1 MLQHKQ
7 GQEFCF
13 GPQALKEALIST
25 NAHLKDLYASTFS
38 TAEKCFLSEAYNP
51 NRIVFQTLLIRTAFD
66 WLISRPEAPEDFE
79 SFYNSARWRQ
89 CTTYK
94 RTIYIQPIAGG
105 QYATTEGSGS
115 SPNTVVHCPG
125 DNSSSDLLPSGT
137 DMYEREGEWMV
148 IFLDNLKS
156 YLGAFFLGLNV
167 KFLPSI
173 SSLSIKCDIRRIP
186 HSSTIQLHVDGILK
200 HLMALKPMDA
210 FCVLGVTFCD
220 LYSCDTWNYT
230 YGKSLNEQV
239 GVCSFSR
246 LSGRTSEK
254 VPEAGEWKAE
264 THHLRKESQH
274 VKEQPETLT
283 LNELLQCCKVVSHEV
298 RHLVGLEHCRWLR
311 CAMQGVTSQDEVFL
325 RPTDL
330 CPICLRKLQF
340 ALGFT
345 LLERYK
351 KLQAWCQH
359 ASFTWI
365 PKDNVDRITLEDPFL
380 FSSDSG
386 ISCENVSEPLSATL
400 ETVSPNAENQEVSVA
415 RALEHDGHPTA
426 AALFSFSGTC
436 KTQRSEETVVCVEL
450 FADPLQDYEAWLD
463 LCITNLETEVP
474 EDKLSQLDNLV
485 DALPPHSTIL
495 DRVPIVRVSLEAPKE
510 DRRLKTIIG
519 QKFSLLCRKLSSRKL
534 KMSHLFDDS
543 GED

>member
-94 RTIYIQPIAGG
+94 RTIYIQPI
-105 QYATTEGSGS
+105 
-115 SPNTVVHCPG
+115 
-125 DNSSSDLLPSGT
+125 
-137 DMYEREGEWMV
+137 
-148 IFLDNLKS
+148 
-156 YLGAFFLGLNV
+156 
-167 KFLPSI
+167 
-173 SSLSIKCDIRRIP
+173 
-186 HSSTIQLHVDGILK
+186 DGILK

-230 YGKSLNEQV
+230 YGKSLNEQAV

>member
-94 RTIYIQPIAGG
+94 RTIYIQPI
-105 QYATTEGSGS
+105 
-115 SPNTVVHCPG
+115 
-125 DNSSSDLLPSGT
+125 

-230 YGKSLNEQV
+230 YGKSLNEQAV

-426 AALFSFSGTC
+426 AALFSFSGTY
-436 KTQRSEETVVCVEL
+436 
-450 FADPLQDYEAWLD
+450 PLQDYEAWLD